1 MAVVYV
7 NKKLVD
13 IGNEKLNAIQAAQK
27 GGVFIPHYCWHP
39 ALTVVASCRMC
50 LVEIG
55 ERKPDGTETL
65 QPKVV
70 PACQTPVKDGT
81 VIVTNS
87 AKVKDAQGQTLEG
100 ILLNHPLDCPVCDK
114 AGECLLQ
121 DFSFNF
127 GRPRSR
133 MIDEKN
139 TPPNKPYIGNNV
151 TLFTDRCIMCSRC
164 VRFTR
169 EISGTA
175 ELQVTN
181 RGDHSEIDIFP
192 GEPLNNK
199 LATNVVDLC
208 PVGALCSKDFLYKHR
223 VWNLK
228 TQKSVCADCST
239 GCSIF
244 LDGNKNIV
252 YRLRPREN
260 PKAQGYFMCD
270 EGRLGYHYVNSIE
283 RFTRP
288 MVRATGTPFSQPIP
302 EMASG
307 IRAEAAVTGVRGDV
321 PPLPEPRR
329 PSLQL
334 ASAVKQEAAVTG
346 VQESVPW
353 FQGSVTG
360 IRAVTWQQVVP
371 AIRREFQ
378 SAARKDATGVVG
390 VLSPFLTCEE
400 AYLLAK
406 FLKGLSKQV
415 RLALGPVP
423 VIGADDTYPKDRKGN
438 PIKPV
443 KFTIRAEKCP
453 NRRGV
458 EAVLKHFEDTV
469 VGFDEVVKDAGDGRV
484 QALYLA
490 AGYPPRPGGWVSEAQ
505 AQALQEVSLVV
516 CHDLL
521 PSPVSNFA
529 HYVLPAGAFAE
540 KDGTFVNHAGLA
552 QALHWGVT
560 PTGECRTDGQVF
572 LDLLER
578 RGLVNVTA
586 LRKELAGEIPYFA
599 PLSGGDLGE
608 YGIQLEAAPAA
619 VVPG

>member
-1 MAVVYV
+1 MATVYV
-7 NKKLVD
+7 NGTPVD
-13 IGNEKLNAIQAAQK
+13 IGNEKLNLIQAAQK
-27 GGVFIPHYCWHP
+27 AGMLIPHYCWHP

-50 LVEIG
+50 LVEVG
-55 ERKPDGTETL
+55 ERKPDGTTTM

-70 PACQTPVKDGT
+70 PGCQTPAKDGT
-81 VIVTNS
+81 VINTNTPK
-87 AKVKDAQGQTLEG
+87 AEFAQEQTLED

-121 DFSFNF
+121 DYTYNF
-127 GRPRSR
+127 GRATSR
-133 MIDEKN
+133 MIDDKN
-139 TPPNKPYIGNNV
+139 TPPNKPYIGDNV

-169 EISGTA
+169 EISGKA
-175 ELQVTN
+175 ELQIIN
-181 RGDHSEIDIFP
+181 RGHHSEIDIFP

-228 TQKSVCADCST
+228 TKQSVCADCST
-239 GCSIF
+239 GCSIW

-252 YRLRPREN
+252 YRLRPRVN
-260 PKAQGYFMCD
+260 PQAQGHFICD
-270 EGRLGYHYVNSIE
+270 DGRLGYHYVNSIE
-283 RFTRP
+283 RFLRP
-288 MVRATGTPFSQPIP
+288 MVRRAGAVAAPVGQST
-302 EMASG
+302 A
-307 IRAEAAVTGVRGDV
+307 IRAESAVTGVTASAPRPQGAFGNGRGDGLHPV
-321 PPLPEPRR
+321 SWTE
-329 PSLQL
+329 
-334 ASAVKQEAAVTG
+334 
-346 VQESVPW
+346 
-353 FQGSVTG
+353 
-360 IRAVTWQQVVP
+360 VVP
-371 AIRREFQ
+371 AIRRAFQ
-378 SAARKDATGVVG
+378 SAAQRDAAGVVG

-406 FLKGLSKQV
+406 FLKGSSGQV

-423 VIGADDTYPKDRKGN
+423 VVGEDDTYPKDRRGR
-438 PIKPV
+438 PIQPV

-458 EAVLKHFEDTV
+458 EEVLRHFQGEVTP
-469 VGFDEVVKDAGDGRV
+469 FDDIVRAAGEGRV

-490 AGYPPRPGGWVSEAQ
+490 AGYPPREGGWVREDQ
-505 AQALQEVSLVV
+505 AQALQSVPLVV

-529 HYVLPAGAFAE
+529 HYILPGAAWAE

-552 QALHWGVT
+552 QAIHWGVT
-560 PTGECRTDGQVF
+560 PTAEVRTDGQVF

-578 RGLVNVTA
+578 RGLMHAPT
-586 LRKELAGEIPYFA
+586 LRKELAAEVPYFA
-599 PLSGGDLGE
+599 PLAGGEPGE
-608 YGIQLEAAPAA
+608 YGIPLNGERPA
-619 VVPG
+619 